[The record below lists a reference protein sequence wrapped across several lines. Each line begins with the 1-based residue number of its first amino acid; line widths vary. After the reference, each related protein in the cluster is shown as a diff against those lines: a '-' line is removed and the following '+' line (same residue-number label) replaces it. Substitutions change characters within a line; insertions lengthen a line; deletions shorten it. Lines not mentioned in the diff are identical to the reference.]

1 MNDNITIKLSEER
14 LLDYVDQTTVT
25 VMNTETNAGTGDTR
39 IFIFDNNNN
48 AATGVTDEN
57 GQVKFPNNQS
67 STGDDNGTIG
77 KDNEEVKETYV
88 VRVTDRRNDC

>member
-1 MNDNITIKLSEER
+1 MNDNITIKLPEER

-25 VMNTETNAGTGDTR
+25 VMNTETNAGAGDIR

-88 VRVTDRRNDC
+88 VRVTDRQNDC